1 MIVAGFILLA
11 VGAAD
16 LVRQFAPIR
25 WIGYLATAV
34 LLLLLG
40 SVSDALLPMI
50 AALVAGAV
58 WVWCMPDGR
67 PSPAGFWPAVVLAL
81 ISVGA
86 VIWIGDRGSAGL
98 IGEVWQLRS
107 PFGEVSFDLAILTLG
122 LTAFL
127 LESAN
132 LVVRA
137 ALDGEHTWR
146 PIERAEAGEAPIAAV
161 DRTGSAASFPA
172 AAAMPESTTA
182 APAPAASAPQPA
194 ADAPA
199 DAPGAAPSG
208 APTRDRRDAF
218 QGGRLIGPLERML
231 VLILTLAAAYPILA
245 AMLAAK
251 GIVRFPEISRDGET
265 GARAEYFLVGSL
277 VSWVIAL
284 GAAFLVWWSAHS

>member
-1 MIVAGFILLA
+1 MIIAGFILLA
-11 VGAAD
+11 IGAAD
-16 LVRQFAPIR
+16 LVRQFVPRR
-25 WIGYLATAV
+25 WIGYLAAAV
-34 LLLLLG
+34 VLLLLG

-50 AALVAGAV
+50 AALASGAL

-67 PSPAGFWPAVVLAL
+67 PSRAGFWPAVVLAL
-81 ISVGA
+81 VVVGA
-86 VIWIGDRGSAGL
+86 VISMGARAQAGL

-107 PFGEVSFDLAILTLG
+107 PFGEVTFDLAILVLG
-122 LTAFL
+122 VSAFL

-146 PIERAEAGEAPIAAV
+146 PAEQVTEAGPV
-161 DRTGSAASFPA
+161 VGAASVGAEMRQTLAEPTTALAEPTTDPAPVVA
-172 AAAMPESTTA
+172 AAPDPRA
-182 APAPAASAPQPA
+182 
-194 ADAPA
+194 
-199 DAPGAAPSG
+199 G
-208 APTRDRRDAF
+208 F
-218 QGGRLIGPLERML
+218 QGGRLIGPLERLL

-284 GAAFLVWWSAHS
+284 GAAFLVWWAAHS

>member
-25 WIGYLATAV
+25 WIGYLATVV

-40 SVSDALLPMI
+40 SVSDAVLPMI
-50 AALVAGAV
+50 AALVVGAV
-58 WVWCMPDGR
+58 WVWCMPEGR

-107 PFGEVSFDLAILTLG
+107 PFGEVSFDLAVLTLG

-146 PIERAEAGEAPIAAV
+146 PIERAQAVEALP
-161 DRTGSAASFPA
+161 TA
-172 AAAMPESTTA
+172 AAQPEPSTVT
-182 APAPAASAPQPA
+182 P
-194 ADAPA
+194 DA
-199 DAPGAAPSG
+199 